1 MKKNLIHFFAV
12 IGFGTFILL
21 ACSVDDIADSV
32 NNNNNS
38 EIVSTACEVDVS
50 LQNSYGKYQVS
61 NTRYGNYDL
70 IVVLNTETG
79 VLKSYDFEGGSQTG
93 YYWEEFMNPIT
104 FDH

>member
-21 ACSVDDIADSV
+21 ACSVDDIADSM

-61 NTRYGNYDL
+61 DFNSI

-79 VLKSYDFEGGSQTG
+79 VMKTYAVGANGWVENSNF
-93 YYWEEFMNPIT
+93 PAIT
-104 FDH
+104 FTH